1 MRTGSRCAV
10 CGVHTHGTGSC
21 PFISRRSSVFG
32 SGPRISMDAMPTKQS
47 DYHHEIAFERQVC
60 TKDRDAFKTLMDG
73 GIEPSALKGS
83 ERLLRHLGG

>member
-1 MRTGSRCAV
+1 
-10 CGVHTHGTGSC
+10 
-21 PFISRRSSVFG
+21 
-32 SGPRISMDAMPTKQS
+32 MDAMPTKQS